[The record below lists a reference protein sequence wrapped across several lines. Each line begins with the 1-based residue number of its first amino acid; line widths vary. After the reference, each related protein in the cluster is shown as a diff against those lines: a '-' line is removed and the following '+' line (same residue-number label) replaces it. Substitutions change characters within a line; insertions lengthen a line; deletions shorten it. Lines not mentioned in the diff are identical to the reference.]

1 MILHEIFRVVS
12 RLPRYISCYI
22 AENRFSLGQWSD
34 SDVSRVAARRMEK
47 LAKDQREKLD
57 KIKTMFNTQ
66 GKGTKELKGQYQ
78 VVDNF
83 GLDALCDIRI
93 FGS

>member
-1 MILHEIFRVVS
+1 
-12 RLPRYISCYI
+12 
-22 AENRFSLGQWSD
+22 
-34 SDVSRVAARRMEK
+34 MEK

-66 GKGTKELKGQYQ
+66 GKGTKELKGQNQ

-83 GLDALCDIRI
+83 GLDALCDLRI